1 MAEVLAVE
9 FQIKLSHHTD
19 VRLTDAGSAPLS
31 ASDSHKPA
39 ASDATQ
45 NGVASNST
53 TPPAKS
59 EAVKVASQE
68 LASAL
73 IAAATDNVAL
83 TAGLAPGKTDAV
95 KALDRERVA
104 DLIAQIKES
113 ADKLAA
119 DQPSRGDLKILSRTM
134 RELRYAF
141 KVFSP
146 YRSRRKV
153 TVFGSART
161 RPDKPAYEQAV
172 HFGRAMAENG
182 WLVVTGAAS
191 GIMEA
196 GHVGAGRENSMG
208 LNIMLPFEQSSNPI
222 IAGDSKLVHMKYFF
236 TRKLMFVKECDAVV
250 LFPGGFGTLD
260 EGLEVLTLLQT
271 GKRDMVPIVFLDAP
285 GGKFW
290 QPFIE
295 FIHNRLLA
303 DGMISPED
311 LSLYKVTDSVEA
323 AVGEILQFFHVYH
336 SMRYVKNK
344 LVFRLTDAISP
355 KLLAEINEHFRDI
368 LVEGEF
374 TTGGPLKDERDEPA
388 LIALPRLIFQFNR
401 RSLGRL
407 RQLIDAVNRGSIS
420 GKR

>member
-1 MAEVLAVE
+1 MP
-9 FQIKLSHHTD
+9 D
-19 VRLTDAGSAPLS
+19 
-31 ASDSHKPA
+31 KPA
-39 ASDATQ
+39 HKTDQSAHPADSANKPAPAD
-45 NGVASNST
+45 NGQ
-53 TPPAKS
+53 PDPAVTAAA
-59 EAVKVASQE
+59 EAVAKAASSIANA
-68 LASAL
+68 ASSV
-73 IAAATDNVAL
+73 AAAA
-83 TAGLAPGKTDAV
+83 APGAPV
-95 KALDRERVA
+95 SLDRQRIN
-104 DLIAQIKES
+104 DLISQIKES

-161 RPDKPAYEQAV
+161 RPDKETYKQAV
-172 HFGRAMAENG
+172 EFGRKMAEQG

-222 IAGDSKLVHMKYFF
+222 IAGDPKLVHMKYFF
-236 TRKLMFVKECDAVV
+236 TRKLMFVKECDAVA

-271 GKRDMVPIVFLDAP
+271 GKRDMVPIVFIDEP
-285 GGKFW
+285 GGQYW
-290 QPFIE
+290 QPLVHFFKNE
-295 FIHNRLLA
+295 LLSN
-303 DGMISPED
+303 GMINEDD
-311 LSLYKVTDSVEA
+311 LSLYRVTDSVEA
-323 AVGEILQFFHVYH
+323 AVAEILQFFKVYH

-344 LVFRLTDAISP
+344 LVFRLHEPISDE
-355 KLLAEINEHFRDI
+355 LLADINENFRDI
-368 LVEGEF
+368 LTDGQF
-374 TTGGPLKDERDEPA
+374 TQGGPQREEKDEPA
-388 LIALPRLIFQFNR
+388 LIALPRLIFHFNR

-407 RQLIDAVNRGSIS
+407 RQLIDTLNRGRI
-420 GKR
+420 

>member
-1 MAEVLAVE
+1 MDDRQKPPAPNSPTSNSPLPVAAAQQPGDPAQNGILP
-9 FQIKLSHHTD
+9 
-19 VRLTDAGSAPLS
+19 AGAAPASSNPSAPLS
-31 ASDSHKPA
+31 P
-39 ASDATQ
+39 
-45 NGVASNST
+45 
-53 TPPAKS
+53 

-68 LASAL
+68 LATAL
-73 IAAATDNVAL
+73 IAAATDNVAIS
-83 TAGLAPGKTDAV
+83 AGLTPAAATDQL
-95 KALDRERVA
+95 KSLDRQRIA
-104 DLIAQIKES
+104 DLIEQIKES

-161 RPDKPAYEQAV
+161 RPDKPSYQQAV
-172 HFGRAMAENG
+172 KFGRAMAEQG

-196 GHVGAGRENSMG
+196 GHLGAGRENSMG

-222 IAGDSKLVHMKYFF
+222 IAGDPKLVHMKYFF
-236 TRKLMFVKECDAVV
+236 TRKLMFVKECDAVA

-271 GKRDMVPIVFLDAP
+271 GKRDMVPILFIDEP

-290 QPFIE
+290 QPLLE
-295 FIHNRLLA
+295 FFHNRLLA
-303 DGMISPED
+303 DGMVSSED
-311 LSLYKVTDSVEA
+311 SSLYMWTDSVET
-323 AVGEILQFFHVYH
+323 AVDEILQFFRVFH

-344 LVFRLTDAISP
+344 LVFRLQSPISEE
-355 KLLAEINEHFRDI
+355 LLADINEKFRDI
-368 LVEGEF
+368 LVDGQF
-374 TTGGPLKDERDEPA
+374 TQGPAQKEERDEPTLSA
-388 LIALPRLIFQFNR
+388 MPRLSFHFNR

-407 RQLIDAVNRGSIS
+407 RQLIDAINRGSIN
-420 GKR
+420 GN